1 MAANY
6 IDLQTLKFLL
16 YRVHY
21 LQELLDQPRFE
32 AYDQPSIDLFLDAV
46 RDFSDKELYPYFRE
60 TDEAPAEYREGEIHV
75 HPQVGEYVRKG
86 AEMGL
91 LSAGLDE
98 EAGGMQMP
106 VMIVTATNYIQDA
119 ANNHLQGYIGL
130 IQGGTELIATFGDP
144 RLREMYIPPMIEG
157 RWGGTMCLTEP
168 QAGSSLSDITTTAE
182 PEGDHYKI
190 SGQKIF
196 ISGGDY
202 QGVENIVH
210 LVLARIKGA
219 PAGTRG
225 ISLFVVPKK
234 RPAAGGGLEPND
246 VTTVGDF
253 QKMGQK
259 GFCTAHLSF
268 GDKKDCRG
276 WLVGEANKGLAY
288 MFQMMNGARIGVGRG
303 SAAIAMAAYQASLEY
318 ARERPQGRRL
328 TRDGKKDLSQE
339 QTLII
344 NHPDVKR
351 MLLLQKAV
359 AEGSLSLVLLAARY
373 QDLSRAHPEAAQRE
387 KYHALLEVLTPVAKT
402 YPSEMG
408 VQAVSNGLQVL
419 GGYGFCSDFIL
430 QQYYRDIRIYPIYEG
445 TTGIQAQDL
454 LGRKLAQDGGK
465 ALELLCG
472 EIEEGIAAASRHD
485 TLKPF
490 AGQLESRKEELL
502 AVVKHLLYF
511 AKKGDYERFLS
522 DATVFMEYFGN
533 IVVGWLWLEVGIE
546 AQKAL
551 DQGDSGFPDGFLQ
564 SKIHTLEF
572 YFTYQLPL
580 ANGLEAILKNELGV
594 TLEPPGKLFS

>member
-1 MAANY
+1 
-6 IDLQTLKFLL
+6 
-16 YRVHY
+16 
-21 LQELLDQPRFE
+21 
-32 AYDQPSIDLFLDAV
+32 
-46 RDFSDKELYPYFRE
+46 
-60 TDEAPAEYREGEIHV
+60 
-75 HPQVGEYVRKG
+75 
-86 AEMGL
+86 
-91 LSAGLDE
+91 
-98 EAGGMQMP
+98 
-106 VMIVTATNYIQDA
+106 
-119 ANNHLQGYIGL
+119 
-130 IQGGTELIATFGDP
+130 
-144 RLREMYIPPMIEG
+144 
-157 RWGGTMCLTEP
+157 
-168 QAGSSLSDITTTAE
+168 
-182 PEGDHYKI
+182 
-190 SGQKIF
+190 
-196 ISGGDY
+196 
-202 QGVENIVH
+202 
-210 LVLARIKGA
+210 
-219 PAGTRG
+219 
-225 ISLFVVPKK
+225 
-234 RPAAGGGLEPND
+234 
-246 VTTVGDF
+246 
-253 QKMGQK
+253 
-259 GFCTAHLSF
+259 
-268 GDKKDCRG
+268 
-276 WLVGEANKGLAY
+276 